1 MRPSHRITKSR
12 EFPVTESPSHP
23 PSPTARQPSTG
34 RATYPGTS
42 SILKRLG
49 VRCPSATTWLKI
61 CYSSERHGQKK
72 CGACLRTR
80 ALCVTATH
88 LLHSRRSSSSHH
100 HCSLQLLADSDSR
113 LLGSGSKTHF
123 CGCNRAKGSNSLQL
137 TIRVWSREVVARR
150 SHVLGFG
157 PPLAHSSRRDA
168 ILGNNGAGI
177 GHNFDAR
184 WHGRIRLQEQE
195 TLDGTMVWLV
205 WRPL

>member
-1 MRPSHRITKSR
+1 MIRTNASKSSNHEESRVPSHGITI
-12 EFPVTESPSHP
+12 SPSLP
-23 PSPTARQPSTG
+23 NARQPSTG

-88 LLHSRRSSSSHH
+88 LLHSRRSSSSSHHH

-113 LLGSGSKTHF
+113 LLGSGS
-123 CGCNRAKGSNSLQL
+123 
-137 TIRVWSREVVARR
+137 
-150 SHVLGFG
+150 
-157 PPLAHSSRRDA
+157 SRRYFLNQRFSVLCFD
-168 ILGNNGAGI
+168 ICTPSVFSSSPLCGAS
-177 GHNFDAR
+177 FK
-184 WHGRIRLQEQE
+184 
-195 TLDGTMVWLV
+195 TK
-205 WRPL
+205 